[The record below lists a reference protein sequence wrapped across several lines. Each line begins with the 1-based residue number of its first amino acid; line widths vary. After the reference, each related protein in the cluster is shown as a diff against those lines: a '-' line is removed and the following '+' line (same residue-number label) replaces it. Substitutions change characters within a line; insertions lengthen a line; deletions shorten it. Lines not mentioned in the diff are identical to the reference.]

1 MVTII
6 DIINSVLTN
15 PIQGAHGTQPKQ
27 KICIVLD
34 VSGSTGTQFKPSV
47 SVLEKEIEVLS
58 QLVLAKEADY
68 QLYTFDSE
76 SKFRGTINVMR
87 DEGFVNLPELAPGSS
102 TNTHLPLMDIIQK
115 FTIFKPDLVILFTDG
130 QTNSPKQ
137 FFDTIVQKFK
147 ASKVNLEI
155 IAVSSSNLN
164 LETISSREEN
174 SIPGMDLINIIG
186 NSVSSLKIYNKFHC
200 DLPFNGSHSSSVDKH
215 ALIFMGVPI
224 NGVIPQFIEKLL
236 RHLKQI
242 SDSGE
247 QIEWGQNQTQLKKMI
262 CEIGKLLSVLFI
274 NFPET
279 HTFVQNICIKL
290 SEFGITSERVMNIL
304 KYGFEC
310 ATQNKPIILT
320 NFENRVK
327 ESAVKK
333 NEFAGA
339 IDELKSSGTT
349 LNSNRSIC
357 LPIKGVCVIN
367 ENCIPLT
374 QSLNYYPKSKDVHGN
389 VYFGLNANPQAI
401 RIGLREFLHT
411 IRFPN
416 AQNSPSVIFYIL
428 NQMSLMYI
436 NGVSIESEH
445 MKSLRQLAEIQTS
458 METMV
463 APKQYDGV
471 GCFVQWKAGKLM
483 KMNYQSEETHSSLYT
498 EKIINPFNLSE
509 PIWWALMMSML
520 GLFEEQKHNYD
531 TALKLVCGDEFQ
543 EKNFLEYIQK
553 EYKSKITGSVIL
565 QKYTQPKN
573 SVITL
578 DSFEQTDKI
587 FVLKDHGHGNSQCKT
602 QTWYS
607 AQEIESYVAL
617 NGCVWCRFVPTAEYI
632 EEIILEDN
640 QKKLASLM
648 QNSTPLQIEGFNPQS
663 EASLGQLTS
672 SPPVLSIRRNSP
684 SSLQDT
690 NSAGFRT
697 VRINLIGITGSGKST
712 TTQIIHDYVVS
723 KGKKVLIVS
732 ADKWSKTG
740 LTGKAMA
747 GKVFQEITNFNRQLG
762 EKVIIV
768 DLCNENGIQQKCF
781 NYDMSAFE
789 SHNYIPNFDSTTDNF
804 NDYEAWCLHNVLS
817 RPIHSA
823 STNYWLNPVSAG
835 VNTCIKVHNTKA
847 IGIKHILNIQTNP
860 KHFNESFTMEQIK
873 LTIQDGSK
881 RHADKLALTNL
892 SDKVI
897 EYLNSI
903 GL

>member
-6 DIINSVLTN
+6 DIINSVLIDAKSNQTN
-15 PIQGAHGTQPKQ
+15 QTKQ

-34 VSGSTGTQFKPSV
+34 VSGSTGTEFKPSI

-58 QLVLAKEADY
+58 QLVLSTDADY

-76 SKFRGTINVMR
+76 SKYHGLIKVMY
-87 DEGFVNLPELAPGSS
+87 DEGFVNLPQLVPGSS
-102 TNTHLPLMDIIQK
+102 TFTHRPLKEIIEK
-115 FTIFKPDLVILFTDG
+115 LHIFKPNSVILFTDG
-130 QTNSPKQ
+130 QTNSHKEY
-137 FFDTIVQKFK
+137 FYDIMKKFK
-147 ASKVNLEI
+147 DEKINFEI

-186 NSVSSLKIYNKFHC
+186 NSVQNLKIYNKFHC
-200 DLPFNGSHSSSVDKH
+200 DVPFNGSHSSSVDKH
-215 ALIFMGVPI
+215 AITFMGVPI

-236 RHLKQI
+236 ERLKQI

-247 QIEWGQNQTQLKKMI
+247 QIEWGPNQIHLKKMI

-274 NFPET
+274 NFCDT
-279 HTFVQNICIKL
+279 HTFIQNICIKL

-333 NEFAGA
+333 NEFVGA
-339 IDELKSSGTT
+339 IDELKSYGTT
-349 LNSNRSIC
+349 LNSQVSIC
-357 LPIKGVCVIN
+357 LPTNGVCIIN
-367 ENCIPLT
+367 ENCIELT
-374 QSLNYYPKSKDVHGN
+374 YSLNSYPNSKDIHGN

-436 NGVSIESEH
+436 NGISMESEH
-445 MKSLRQLAEIQTS
+445 MKSLRELAIIQTS

-520 GLFEEQKHNYD
+520 GLFEEQKHNYES
-531 TALKLVCGDEFQ
+531 ALKLICGDDFT
-543 EKNFLEYIQK
+543 EKTFLEYIQK
-553 EYKSKITGSVIL
+553 EYKSKITGNVIL

-578 DSFEQTDKI
+578 DSFEPTDKI
-587 FVLKDHGHGNSQCKT
+587 FVLKDHGTSTSQCKT

-607 AQEIESYVAL
+607 EQEIQSYVAV
-617 NGCVWCRFVPTAEYI
+617 NGCVWCRFKPTSEYI
-632 EEIILEDN
+632 EEIIVEDN
-640 QKKLASLM
+640 NKKLAEII
-648 QNSTPLQIEGFNPQS
+648 QNSIGLKIDGFNL
-663 EASLGQLTS
+663 ETTVTQLTMAP
-672 SPPVLSIRRNSP
+672 PPVRNIRRNSP
-684 SSLQDT
+684 NIYAELGVGS
-690 NSAGFRT
+690 RT
-697 VRINLIGITGSGKST
+697 VRINLIGITGAGKST
-712 TTQIIHDYVVS
+712 TSQIIHDYVIS
-723 KGKKVLIVS
+723 KGKKALIVS

-740 LTGKAMA
+740 ITGKAVA
-747 GKVFQEITNFNRQLG
+747 QKVCQEITQFNRQVG
-762 EKVIIV
+762 DKVIII
-768 DLCNENGIQQKCF
+768 DICNENGIQQKCF

-804 NDYEAWCLHNVLS
+804 NDYEAWCLLNVLS
-817 RPIHSA
+817 RPMHDA
-823 STNYWLNPVSAG
+823 STNFWLNPISAG

-847 IGIKHILNIQTNP
+847 KGIKHILNIQTNP
-860 KHFNESFTMEQIK
+860 KYFNESFTMEQIK
-873 LTIQDGSK
+873 STIQDGAK
-881 RHADKLALTNL
+881 RHSDKLASTNL
-892 SDKVI
+892 SDDVI
-897 EYLNSI
+897 AYLNSI